1 MAAKGAVSRP
11 SNVVSFLV
19 VASNHTRKA
28 PPPIPELCGSTKPR
42 TACTATIA
50 SAAVPPS
57 FRTRAP
63 AVAAWGLATATIQSF
78 AKTGLPLAFAASEVA
93 TSGERVSSSIAK
105 AISASGKTSS
115 EACCA
120 CTEIEISVK
129 ATIVAGKKFFIN
141 CYPLQDLQ
149 FTFQVSTT
157 QTLKKH

>member
-1 MAAKGAVSRP
+1 MAAIGAVSRP
-11 SNVVSFLV
+11 SNVVSSLV

-78 AKTGLPLAFAASEVA
+78 AKIGSPLDFAASEVA
-93 TSGERVSSSIAK
+93 TAGDRASNFIAK
-105 AISASGKTSS
+105 GVSASGNTPS

-120 CTEIEISVK
+120 CTETERSVK
-129 ATIVAGKKFFIN
+129 ATIIAGKKIFIN
-141 CYPLQDLQ
+141 Y
-149 FTFQVSTT
+149 FSF
-157 QTLKKH
+157 